1 MNYQAIRAAIE
12 NPLLSA
18 FGALVPAVPVY
29 FDNITAVPPNT
40 TTEYVRVNITFGITN
55 EPTLTSS
62 VDNARG
68 ALIIRIFTEKGRG
81 PARNQVLLT
90 TAVNVLETLNNTAKT
105 NSGTFMRLG
114 EINGPTFSST
124 EESPH
129 FVGRIDTSWVRQS
142 LPEDCCYSVISR
154 AVPAPL
160 SIPLVSP
167 YGHHCSVRHVR
178 RSVLQT
184 RWHHRH
190 LR

>member
-1 MNYQAIRAAIE
+1 MNYQAIRASIE

-18 FGALVPAVPVY
+18 FGALVPAVPIY

-105 NSGTFMRLG
+105 NSGIFMRLG

-129 FVGRIDTSWVRQS
+129 FMGRIDTSWV
-142 LPEDCCYSVISR
+142 
-154 AVPAPL
+154 AT
-160 SIPLVSP
+160 
-167 YGHHCSVRHVR
+167 
-178 RSVLQT
+178 VLT
-184 RWHHRH
+184 
-190 LR
+190 